1 MTTVTAARMTAE
13 EWRTA
18 NSRYLAAEMQ
28 RLRLLLNRRIL
39 WLRKHWRREAAQN
52 YLSWA
57 ISDQEADI
65 LLAGSDH
72 QEELGFYESDPAAQ
86 SIAGSLVEVSRQL
99 SAQREEMQA
108 AGTSSPLDT
117 LAARFELTPF
127 ERDVVLLCLAPEL
140 DPAFERLYEIGRAHV

>member
-86 SIAGSLVEVSRQL
+86 SIAGSLAEVSRQL
-99 SAQREEMQA
+99 SVQREEMQA
-108 AGTSSPLDT
+108 AGTSTPLDT
-117 LAARFELTPF
+117 RAPRVGLTPF
-127 ERDVVLLCLAPEL
+127 ER
-140 DPAFERLYEIGRAHV
+140 